1 MKKLLTLIVAAVLVA
16 GIATSC
22 TEENIQPQGGNGGV
36 TEQRGV

>member
-1 MKKLLTLIVAAVLVA
+1 MKKLLTLIMVVIFVA

-22 TEENIQPQGGNGGV
+22 TEENIQPQVKGNGI